1 MIVNI
6 KDAEEKKLVIG
17 YIKNIHRKKRCPF
30 TNKDIYATWLNLWT
44 DDFRIGEQGRCPIMF
59 CEQLVLSK
67 NKHRN
72 GINPPE
78 HYKEYTAII
87 DTVRELF
94 NTYYNPKKS
103 TRFNAKPY
111 IKLLIEYRNKRTEGI
126 EQLLR
131 DTGLYKNGY
140 RIKVKGKAVYTE
152 LVKIH
157 LYRSKNNKVKSI
169 IMGSFDTVEDYVN
182 KMLED
187 NNDLQKL

>member
-1 MIVNI
+1 MSINI

-30 TNKDIYATWLNLWT
+30 TNKDIYATWLNLWS
-44 DDFRIGEQGRCPIMF
+44 DDFRIGENGRCPIMF

-67 NKHRN
+67 NKYRQ

-78 HYKEYTAII
+78 YYKEYTAFI
-87 DTVRELF
+87 DAVRVLL

-111 IKLLIEYRNKRTEGI
+111 SQLLTDYRNKRTESI

-152 LVKIH
+152 LAKVH
-157 LYRSKNNKVKSI
+157 LYRIENNKKKSI
-169 IMGSFDTVEDYVN
+169 MIDTFDMVEDYI
-182 KMLED
+182 KEMLGD
-187 NNDLQKL
+187 NE

>member
-30 TNKDIYATWLNLWT
+30 TNKDIYATWLNLWAN
-44 DDFRIGEQGRCPIMF
+44 DFRISEQGKCPIMF

-67 NKHRN
+67 NKHRK

-78 HYKEYTAII
+78 YYNQYTEFMN
-87 DTVRELF
+87 TVRDFL
-94 NTYYNPKKS
+94 NQYYNAKKS
-103 TRFNAKPY
+103 TRSNAKPY
-111 IKLLIEYRNKRTEGI
+111 FQLLIQYRNKRIESM

-152 LVKIH
+152 LAKVH
-157 LYRSKNNKVKSI
+157 LYRIENNKKKL
-169 IMGSFDTVEDYVN
+169 IMIDTFDTVEDYIN
-182 KMLED
+182 KVLEGD
-187 NNDLQKL
+187 DEL

>member
-1 MIVNI
+1 MNINI
-6 KDAEEKKLVIG
+6 KDADEKKLVIG

-67 NKHRN
+67 NKHRK

-78 HYKEYTAII
+78 YYYQYTEFMN
-87 DTVRELF
+87 TVRDFL
-94 NTYYNPKKS
+94 NQYYNPKKS
-103 TRFNAKPY
+103 TRSNAKPY
-111 IKLLIEYRNKRTEGI
+111 YQLLIEYRNKRTEGI

-140 RIKVKGKAVYTE
+140 RIKVKDKAVYTE
-152 LVKIH
+152 LAKVH
-157 LYRSKNNKVKSI
+157 LYKIEHNQVKSI
-169 IMGSFDTVEDYVN
+169 ITDSFDAVDDYI
-182 KMLED
+182 KKILGG
-187 NNDLQKL
+187 